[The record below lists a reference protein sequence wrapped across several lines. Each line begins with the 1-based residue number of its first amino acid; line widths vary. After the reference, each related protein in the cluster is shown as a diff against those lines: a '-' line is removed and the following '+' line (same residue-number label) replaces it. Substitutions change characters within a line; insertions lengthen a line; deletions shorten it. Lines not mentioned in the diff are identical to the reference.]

1 MAVVLIH
8 VLFHALTQRAMHVR
22 MCAVIVV
29 GKQPYKMNTDTPR
42 SHPVS
47 GSVGVWRVSRVQPL
61 IKLTGP
67 VKYPQP
73 LPRPCCPCCLTNGE
87 QSPQTGRHELRLTDR
102 LQADQKPQVTERWR
116 SREVTLRL
124 ALGYLSSVRHH

>member
-29 GKQPYKMNTDTPR
+29 GKQPYKVNTDTPR

-47 GSVGVWRVSRVQPL
+47 GSVGVLRVSRVQPL
-61 IKLTGP
+61 IKLTRSCQ
-67 VKYPQP
+67 V
-73 LPRPCCPCCLTNGE
+73 
-87 QSPQTGRHELRLTDR
+87 SPTPSPSMLSMLFDKWRTKPADRQARIETHRQITGRPET
-102 LQADQKPQVTERWR
+102 T
-116 SREVTLRL
+116 SYREVEK
-124 ALGYLSSVRHH
+124 